1 MTDQYSPSLKKNV
14 KFRKD
19 YSFNLRDLLSDGGWA
34 LHYTF
39 RRKRNAAIGLWLLA
53 VLRSILPLFLV
64 LATRGMINSVVNKL
78 AGVPTDNTDIFFWLA
93 AGLLFST
100 MDIAVTAIYGNA
112 AALFQDSVT
121 NLVTVDILE
130 HISKLDLE
138 QFESLRFQDTLGIA
152 QQNASAAFG
161 RFHVDIINLVSYILE
176 SAGLLYLLFRI
187 DPWTMPILLPFAAV
201 YLWAQW
207 KFVGRKTDLE
217 RSRAA
222 KRRWTRYITAR
233 TTGLEYLPEI
243 KMLQLAPYLIRKYDG
258 LMREFIEQ
266 DRKIRNVGFRI
277 QSFFSLLNNSLIVI
291 LLWRVISGVR
301 SGILTIGDLTI
312 FGSTALRLRGNL
324 DTTIQ
329 NLGGALESTI
339 YITHLRIL
347 LHTQPVLRSTANYTP
362 ERCRGEFLLEDVS
375 FTYPETT
382 LPALEH
388 VSLHIQPGE
397 VVALVGENGAGK
409 TTLVKLLSR
418 LYSPTCGKILLDG
431 RDLEEYSL
439 EYLRRQYLFV
449 FQNFGRYEGS
459 VLENIAYGDWER
471 LIDRPDLVET
481 IARACGID
489 PIVKDLPHGY
499 QTMLGRMFG
508 ETDLSGG
515 QWQRIAI
522 ARAFAREGS
531 ILILDEPTSNLDP
544 RAEYQIFR
552 QFQSLAAGRTTIL
565 ISHRFSTASMAD
577 RIIVLDQ
584 GRIAEQG
591 SHASLLSQNGLYA
604 TLFKMQSR
612 NMDTA
617 G

>member
-1 MTDQYSPSLKKNV
+1 M
-14 KFRKD
+14 
-19 YSFNLRDLLSDGGWA
+19 
-34 LHYTF
+34 
-39 RRKRNAAIGLWLLA
+39 
-53 VLRSILPLFLV
+53 
-64 LATRGMINSVVNKL
+64 
-78 AGVPTDNTDIFFWLA
+78 
-93 AGLLFST
+93 
-100 MDIAVTAIYGNA
+100 
-112 AALFQDSVT
+112 
-121 NLVTVDILE
+121 
-130 HISKLDLE
+130 
-138 QFESLRFQDTLGIA
+138 
-152 QQNASAAFG
+152 
-161 RFHVDIINLVSYILE
+161 
-176 SAGLLYLLFRI
+176 
-187 DPWTMPILLPFAAV
+187 
-201 YLWAQW
+201 
-207 KFVGRKTDLE
+207 
-217 RSRAA
+217 
-222 KRRWTRYITAR
+222 
-233 TTGLEYLPEI
+233 
-243 KMLQLAPYLIRKYDG
+243 
-258 LMREFIEQ
+258 
-266 DRKIRNVGFRI
+266 
-277 QSFFSLLNNSLIVI
+277 
-291 LLWRVISGVR
+291 
-301 SGILTIGDLTI
+301 
-312 FGSTALRLRGNL
+312 RLRGNL

-347 LHTQPVLRSTANYTP
+347 LQTQPVLRSTANYTP

-409 TTLVKLLSR
+409 TTMVKLLSR

-591 SHASLLSQNGLYA
+591 SHASLLAQNGLYA

-612 NMDTA
+612 NMDTP